1 MVQLRL
7 LLGFPK
13 RRERH
18 GGTFAHVQLGTEQ
31 LEPRAL
37 LSATPGTEPL
47 VSEPVD
53 LSTHPVDMPMQMTG
67 HSVSTLSE
75 ENVAPIL
82 WGEGLSDPGQPSAW
96 DKTGMPLGEF
106 HSL

>member
-7 LLGFPK
+7 LLGFRSVAK
-13 RRERH
+13 
-18 GGTFAHVQLGTEQ
+18 GTVARLHVQLGTEQ

-82 WGEGLSDPGQPSAW
+82 WEKDCLIPDS
-96 DKTGMPLGEF
+96 PLLGIRRYAAR
-106 HSL
+106 